1 MPTQINIEAGS
12 EKLRGLLYHNIGI
25 LGTLFLIPVEPARD
39 RKKGHC
45 LPAEGAHQEDL
56 CVR

>member
-25 LGTLFLIPVEPARD
+25 PCALFLIPVEPARD
-39 RKKGHC
+39 RRKGHC
-45 LPAEGAHQEDL
+45 LPAEGAL
-56 CVR
+56 